1 MIHSLYIKNFVL
13 VEELSLD
20 FPDGFLIFSGE
31 TGAGKSI
38 VIDALSL
45 LLGKRAASIK
55 IRQGTNQAEIAA
67 HFKVKSKK
75 IINDITHWFEYN
87 GFEFNQ
93 EELFLRRVLEASG
106 KSRTWINGNICSL
119 NQTKE
124 LGELLVEIHSQNAH
138 QKLLSQDHQRKI
150 LDEFSGLSN
159 RIIVLQ
165 NLWSEWK
172 KNEIILE
179 KAKSEFSFIEE
190 KKQTLTWKINEI
202 EGLNLKPNEW
212 DMISSKH
219 HKLSKITEILEITN
233 KSLSVINGSDDSII
247 QALEHL
253 NSQLSVHV
261 GSDNELKN
269 IINLIDQSL
278 IELKEAS
285 MSLSKFESNADYD
298 SNSIEQ
304 TENRVTEI
312 LNVCQKIR
320 VKPEELESLMISLKK
335 ELENLEEQLD
345 IEKLETEEKEI
356 KDRYFLCASQLS
368 ILRKQFRVEFEN
380 KVYGWL
386 KELSMENFKFT
397 IDISENKK
405 PGPFGIDEILFKIS
419 QHKKG
424 QSFKISQT
432 SSGGEL
438 SRIALAITMVIS
450 NLSKTPTLIFDEVDA
465 GIGGNTANKVGA
477 LLKKLGEE
485 QQILCITHLPQ
496 IASKGTHQF
505 LIHKTYD
512 EIDLPSTKINLLK
525 KEERIRE
532 IARMLGSKEAKDT
545 SLKHAKSLLE
555 TN

>member
-38 VIDALSL
+38 IIDALSL

-55 IRQGTNQAEIAA
+55 IREGTNQAEIAA
-67 HFKVKSKK
+67 HFKIRSKK
-75 IINDITHWFEYN
+75 IINDISHWFEHN

-93 EELFLRRVLEASG
+93 EELFLRRVLEANG

-138 QKLLSQDHQRKI
+138 QKLLSQEHQRKI
-150 LDEFSGLSN
+150 LDEYSGIN
-159 RIIVLQ
+159 NKIVSLKD
-165 NLWSEWK
+165 LWSEWK
-172 KNEIILE
+172 KKKLILE
-179 KAKSEFSFIEE
+179 QAKNESSFIEE
-190 KKQTLTWKINEI
+190 KKQSLRWKIDEI
-202 EGLNLKPNEW
+202 EALNLKPNEW
-212 DMISSKH
+212 ELISSKH

-233 KSLSVINGSDDSII
+233 KSLSTIQGSDGSII
-247 QALEHL
+247 STLERL
-253 NSQLSVHV
+253 ASQISVNSD
-261 GSDNELKN
+261 SDNELSN
-269 IINLIDQSL
+269 IVNLIEQSI

-285 MSLSKFESNADYD
+285 TSLSKFESNADYD
-298 SNSIEQ
+298 LNSIEQ

-320 VKPEELESLMISLKK
+320 IKPEELELLLIKFNK
-335 ELENLEEQLD
+335 EYESLEEKLN
-345 IEKLETEEKEI
+345 IVKLEADEKEI
-356 KDRYFLCASQLS
+356 KEKYFLLAQQVSS
-368 ILRKQFRVEFEN
+368 NRKKFAIDFEN

-386 KELSMENFKFT
+386 KELSMENFQFK
-397 IDISENKK
+397 IDISESKK
-405 PGPFGIDEILFKIS
+405 PGPSGKDEILFKIS

-477 LLKKLGEE
+477 LLKKLGDE
-485 QQILCITHLPQ
+485 QQIFCITHLPQ
-496 IASKGTHQF
+496 IASKGYHQF

-512 EIDLPSTKINLLK
+512 ETDLPSTKINMLK
-525 KEERIRE
+525 TEDRIIE
-532 IARMLGSKEAKDT
+532 IARMLGGKEVKDT
-545 SLKHAKSLLE
+545 SLKHAKSLLDA
-555 TN
+555 N